1 MTTGKK
7 NRGGKWNHE
16 LQRTLDA
23 GLAGTLKSC
32 FFFHHPVA
40 KPKIINATIR
50 PPLCIEISVDGGIT
64 KREWREKPSGW
75 KGNYRT
81 VLLLLSG

>member
-1 MTTGKK
+1 MEPRITTYVGCWF
-7 NRGGKWNHE
+7 GWYVE
-16 LQRTLDA
+16 LL
-23 GLAGTLKSC
+23 